1 MHDTPAIVN
10 YPFFRQD
17 GKQMCMNVYDVRK
30 YDTLPACGMN
40 WPEDLAEATKYLDVR
55 SEPNSSVVISEL
67 TTL

>member
-1 MHDTPAIVN
+1 
-10 YPFFRQD
+10 
-17 GKQMCMNVYDVRK
+17 MCMNVYDVRK

-55 SEPNSSVVISEL
+55 SEPYSSVVISEM